1 MPRQPRHQ
9 VLKPRFTTVEMYRLL
24 DTYLRAGEDIAGR
37 PLRLTLDAMRR
48 SSHLVVRWLL
58 GPWGAEQVV
67 TGLAE
72 EYANWLYGLMTAAPT
87 AIESITIATQQPAAR
102 DTQSVQSAG

>member
-87 AIESITIATQQPAAR
+87 AIESITSRLNNPPPGTLSQY
-102 DTQSVQSAG
+102 QSAG